1 LLHNVSLSEERK
13 LPSAGMV
20 CALLLL
26 TGAGF
31 ILFPSHT
38 YLYSDTQIYV
48 PIIERLRNPLVL
60 GNDIMAMRPFGFSI
74 YDSVAVAL
82 TTYTPLRL
90 EHALEVQQFV
100 FRAVG
105 TVGVFLIALSMG
117 ARIAGAFFIAA
128 VVSFG
133 APVTGPSLGTVESE
147 PVPRGFAVA
156 SMLCAVGLATTG
168 RFAWAGAMGSVAFLY
183 HPLTAIPF
191 WCVALFAVIR
201 KSVRPVILIPLLP
214 AVAILLIPAHF
225 HAGAA
230 ETADLFHRLDASELA
245 VERRLRSYLFVSE
258 WGPKILIELGVQFA
272 IAGLALW
279 RLWPKLD
286 GVLRDFLTGLSL
298 AGVLSIPVSYL
309 VLELGGFRNCSPP
322 ARFCCRF

>member
-1 LLHNVSLSEERK
+1 MTLSQERE
-13 LPSAGMV
+13 LPSSGIV

-31 ILFPSHT
+31 ILFPGHS

-60 GNDIMAMRPFGFSI
+60 GNDIMATRPFGFSI

-90 EHALEVQQFV
+90 EPALELQQFI
-100 FRAVG
+100 FRALG
-105 TVGVFLIALSMG
+105 TIGVFLIALSMG

-168 RFAWAGAMGSVAFLY
+168 RFAW
-183 HPLTAIPF
+183 
-191 WCVALFAVIR
+191 
-201 KSVRPVILIPLLP
+201 
-214 AVAILLIPAHF
+214 
-225 HAGAA
+225 
-230 ETADLFHRLDASELA
+230 
-245 VERRLRSYLFVSE
+245 
-258 WGPKILIELGVQFA
+258 
-272 IAGLALW
+272 
-279 RLWPKLD
+279 
-286 GVLRDFLTGLSL
+286 
-298 AGVLSIPVSYL
+298 
-309 VLELGGFRNCSPP
+309 
-322 ARFCCRF
+322 

>member
-1 LLHNVSLSEERK
+1 LHNVSLSEERK

-20 CALLLL
+20 CALLLS
-26 TGAGF
+26 GAGF

-90 EHALEVQQFV
+90 EHALELQQFV

-105 TVGVFLIALSMG
+105 TVGVFLIALAMG
-117 ARIAGAFFIAA
+117 ARIAGALFIAA

-147 PVPRGFAVA
+147 PVPEVSPSRRC
-156 SMLCAVGLATTG
+156 CAP
-168 RFAWAGAMGSVAFLY
+168 S
-183 HPLTAIPF
+183 
-191 WCVALFAVIR
+191 
-201 KSVRPVILIPLLP
+201 
-214 AVAILLIPAHF
+214 
-225 HAGAA
+225 
-230 ETADLFHRLDASELA
+230 D
-245 VERRLRSYLFVSE
+245 
-258 WGPKILIELGVQFA
+258 
-272 IAGLALW
+272 
-279 RLWPKLD
+279 WP
-286 GVLRDFLTGLSL
+286 
-298 AGVLSIPVSYL
+298 
-309 VLELGGFRNCSPP
+309 PP
-322 ARFCCRF
+322 AALPGPARWARSRSCITL